1 MRGCVPL
8 LGMSPPRRYLPPAV
22 LAITLIVAPLSA
34 CSSSPKPQPTA
45 SAYLADWGRQDWTAM
60 RALTDGPPAD
70 FTSVNQAAFSTLSVR
85 QASITAGTMATNG
98 TAASEPITERLTLT
112 GLGAI
117 TFSSTLH
124 LVQQQGKWLVQW
136 SPATITPQL
145 RPGDQLSLRV
155 TWPARAPILGAGG
168 TPLTTQGP
176 VVTIGVEGAW
186 VKSAASLASALVTA
200 GATAQQASSAITA
213 AKAHPTFFEPV
224 FTVSRS
230 RYNQLAP
237 AIYPI
242 LGTVFQSSTALTAA
256 TPGLTS
262 GVVGTVGP
270 VTAQELGQLG
280 TPYSAQSVV
289 GQTGLEQADERRL
302 AGTPG
307 ATVAVVTKNGAQVA
321 TVTTLPAHPGTAV
334 STTIK
339 ESVQR
344 AAEAALAGEKKS
356 AALVALDAST
366 GDVLA
371 AVSVNAGGFDQAI
384 DGGFPPGSTFKVI
397 TSTALINR
405 GFGPQS
411 AASCPSTA
419 TVDGEV
425 FHNAES
431 EAPVSTMLQGF
442 TESCNTAF
450 INLAAGGGDVRAGQ
464 TPADRADGV
473 RRLGPLA
480 VGCGRPGRHRHRAG
494 PGPGLAAGHG
504 NGRRSGRYRDRAN
517 AAPSG
522 GEPGRGGDR
531 AAVRG
536 GRPGPARDDGLG
548 GGAGH
553 RGRAGPAG
561 RHLRQDRDRR
571 VRDEQTAQDR
581 RLADGL
587 QGQRRLRGAG
597 GGFRRERRP
606 HLRPDRGQ
614 VPGRALSRLDACR
627 GPRGQ
632 PAVDLGLP
640 PLLVRLGGKAR
651 VEGVARQPGQLLVAE
666 PELPLYRG
674 HVVVHVPAEV
684 RRIVAV
690 HGRER
695 AGVQHAGQHVLTE
708 RGDHAERHV
717 PQRAHGQR
725 DLLVAQPGHQ
735 LGVFHGPH
743 PVVDALHVELV
754 KRAAHVVRTAL
765 LARVRDQSEPFGRR
779 YLIHPGEQGRRVTEL
794 GRVEPDADEAVAER
808 KRGPQHRVGGLGP
821 QVAQEAQDQV
831 GGDAVLLGPLG
842 QRGGQPAE
850 DLFERN
856 PVGQGG
862 LPVEEDLGPAHPRRR
877 GTGHVGAGRVV
888 EVLLDLQHAQ
898 VPVVQVEKGLQAVE
912 RVLGTQFLDV
922 QHRHPGAISCRELDQ
937 QLGLK
942 RALDVNVQLGNRQ
955 HVSSPSP
962 RPRPSRRGDRMHSHP
977 EPRDSTSRISVLY
990 FSGSSGAVF
999 SVAVSR
1005 RTGCRCRRLLPRGPP
1020 PLPRWP
1026 LRHRYRR
1033 HARPDRPRRP
1043 GGLPRPVPPA
1053 GPPGDQGRRRARAR
1067 RRPGPDQA
1075 PLAVGS

>member
-60 RALTDGPPAD
+60 RALTDRPPAD

-85 QASITAGTMATNG
+85 QASITAGTMATSG

-176 VVTIGVEGAW
+176 VVTIGVEGAL

-213 AKAHPTFFEPV
+213 AKARPTFFEPV

-242 LGTVFQSSTALTAA
+242 PGTVFQSSTALTAA

-307 ATVAVVTKNGAQVA
+307 ATVAVLTKNGAQVA

-431 EAPVSTMLQGF
+431 EAPVSTMLQAF

-450 INLAAGGGDVRAGQ
+450 INLAAGHLTASAFPSTAAMFGLGKSLPIGLTAFGGSVPSPSDAADLAATAIGQGRVLVSPLGMAMVAAAADTGTVRTPRLVVGSPAAAGTGQLSAAVVRDLHEMMASVVARGTAAGQ
-464 TPADRADGV
+464 GLPAGTYAKTGTAEY
-473 RRLGPLA
+473 GTSKPLKIDA
-480 VGCGRPGRHRHRAG
+480 WLMGFKGNVAF
-494 PGPGLAAGHG
+494 AALVVDSGG
-504 NGRRSGRYRDRAN
+504 NG
-517 AAPSG
+517 
-522 GEPGRGGDR
+522 
-531 AAVRG
+531 
-536 GRPGPARDDGLG
+536 GPTCGPIVARFLDGL
-548 GGAGH
+548 
-553 RGRAGPAG
+553 
-561 RHLRQDRDRR
+561 
-571 VRDEQTAQDR
+571 
-581 RLADGL
+581 
-587 QGQRRLRGAG
+587 
-597 GGFRRERRP
+597 
-606 HLRPDRGQ
+606 
-614 VPGRALSRLDACR
+614 
-627 GPRGQ
+627 
-632 PAVDLGLP
+632 
-640 PLLVRLGGKAR
+640 
-651 VEGVARQPGQLLVAE
+651 
-666 PELPLYRG
+666 
-674 HVVVHVPAEV
+674 
-684 RRIVAV
+684 
-690 HGRER
+690 
-695 AGVQHAGQHVLTE
+695 
-708 RGDHAERHV
+708 
-717 PQRAHGQR
+717 
-725 DLLVAQPGHQ
+725 
-735 LGVFHGPH
+735 
-743 PVVDALHVELV
+743 
-754 KRAAHVVRTAL
+754 
-765 LARVRDQSEPFGRR
+765 
-779 YLIHPGEQGRRVTEL
+779 
-794 GRVEPDADEAVAER
+794 
-808 KRGPQHRVGGLGP
+808 
-821 QVAQEAQDQV
+821 
-831 GGDAVLLGPLG
+831 
-842 QRGGQPAE
+842 
-850 DLFERN
+850 
-856 PVGQGG
+856 
-862 LPVEEDLGPAHPRRR
+862 
-877 GTGHVGAGRVV
+877 
-888 EVLLDLQHAQ
+888 
-898 VPVVQVEKGLQAVE
+898 
-912 RVLGTQFLDV
+912 
-922 QHRHPGAISCRELDQ
+922 
-937 QLGLK
+937 
-942 RALDVNVQLGNRQ
+942 
-955 HVSSPSP
+955 
-962 RPRPSRRGDRMHSHP
+962 
-977 EPRDSTSRISVLY
+977 
-990 FSGSSGAVF
+990 
-999 SVAVSR
+999 
-1005 RTGCRCRRLLPRGPP
+1005 
-1020 PLPRWP
+1020 
-1026 LRHRYRR
+1026 
-1033 HARPDRPRRP
+1033 
-1043 GGLPRPVPPA
+1043 
-1053 GPPGDQGRRRARAR
+1053 
-1067 RRPGPDQA
+1067 
-1075 PLAVGS
+1075 